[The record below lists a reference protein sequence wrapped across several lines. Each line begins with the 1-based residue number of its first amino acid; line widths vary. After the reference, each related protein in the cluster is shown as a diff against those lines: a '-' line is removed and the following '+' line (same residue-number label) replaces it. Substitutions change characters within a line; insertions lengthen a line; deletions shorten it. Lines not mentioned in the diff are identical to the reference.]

1 MSSELMP
8 PFLTPRRLLTSQFAY
23 IVAFRFTG
31 PITAYGD
38 FYGELKGYDAWF
50 SYTPNLWIVLARVP
64 LVDVAASLRSRIRTT
79 DWLMVMPAKGPV
91 DGWLPE
97 PAWQWLNNN
106 LKREW

>member
-1 MSSELMP
+1 VSDE
-8 PFLTPRRLLTSQFAY
+8 LTPLPERPSRLLSIPFAY

-31 PITAYGD
+31 PPVAYQD
-38 FYGELKGYDAWF
+38 FYKELQTYDNWF
-50 SYTPNLWIVLARVP
+50 NYTPNLWIVVTRVP
-64 LVDVAASLRSRIRTT
+64 MVDVTANLRSKIRTT

-97 PAWQWLNNN
+97 AGWNWLNAN